1 MSAPKVYYTPDELPQ
16 QTLATLVRTPPT
28 GTLKGII
35 TCQRPIATPTHYHA
49 RRTVP
54 CALPPNC
61 PLCEVGL
68 KWRLHCYLSF
78 INLANLAHEIVEFP
92 ARQYDAIANWYRR
105 LGSIRG
111 LYFEASRPNGRP
123 NGPIQLSVRRPAS
136 EPASLPDPLPIE
148 KILCKIWGVPEPDQT
163 PQPQKVE
170 KPNEHPNPIGLTPD
184 NHKHTADQTPIAS
197 DPQIQ
202 SILQNLQNRTIIPND

>member
-1 MSAPKVYYTPDELPQ
+1 MTAPKFFYTPDELPQ
-16 QTLATLVRTPPT
+16 HTLATLVRTPPS

-35 TCQRPIATPTHYHA
+35 TCTRPVATPTHYHA

-61 PLCEVGL
+61 PLCEIGL

-78 INLANLAHEIVEFP
+78 VNLSNLAHEIIEFP
-92 ARQYDAIANWYRR
+92 ARQYDAIANWYKR

-111 LYFEASRPNGRP
+111 LYFEATRPNGRP

-148 KILCKIWGVPEPDQT
+148 KILCKIWGVPEPEQPST
-163 PQPQKVE
+163 PQQHINSQAPLHPE
-170 KPNEHPNPIGLTPD
+170 SLIKPNGDSKPAEPQPP
-184 NHKHTADQTPIAS
+184 A
-197 DPQIQ
+197 DPQLQ
-202 SILQNLQNRTIIPND
+202 SILHRLQQRTIIPDD

>member
-1 MSAPKVYYTPDELPQ
+1 MTAPKFFYTPDDLPQ
-16 QTLATLVRTPPT
+16 HTLATLVRTPPT
-28 GTLKGII
+28 GTLKGVI

-78 INLANLAHEIVEFP
+78 VNLSNLAHEIVEFP
-92 ARQYDAIANWYRR
+92 ARQYDAIANWYKR
-105 LGSIRG
+105 LGTIRG
-111 LYFEASRPNGRP
+111 LYFEASRPNNRP

-136 EPASLPDPLPIE
+136 EPSSLPDPLPVE
-148 KILCKIWGVPEPDQT
+148 KILCKIWGVPEPNQT
-163 PQPQKVE
+163 PQPETLQ
-170 KPNEHPNPIGLTPD
+170 KPNQTSNPIGLTPD
-184 NHKHTADQTPIAS
+184 NHKHTTDQTPLAS

-202 SILQNLQNRTIIPND
+202 TILQTLQNRTIIPND

>member
-1 MSAPKVYYTPDELPQ
+1 MTAPKFFYTPDELPQ
-16 QTLATLVRTPPT
+16 RTLATLVRTPPS

-35 TCQRPIATPTHYHA
+35 TCTRPVATPTHYHA

-92 ARQYDAIANWYRR
+92 ARQYDAIANWYKR
-105 LGSIRG
+105 LGTIRG

-136 EPASLPDPLPIE
+136 EPSSLPDPLPIE

-163 PQPQKVE
+163 PQPETLK
-170 KPNEHPNPIGLTPD
+170 KPNEHPNPIGPTPD
-184 NHKHTADQTPIAS
+184 NHKHTAAQTPLAS

-202 SILQNLQNRTIIPND
+202 SILHNLQNRTIIPND